1 MYSLFQWYS
10 SRSKVNKLG
19 LYIAWDF
26 EPQKASFAQ
35 SPLQIEKVTSAVS
48 TEGEYLGRSLCDPS
62 LWMSKWVYHI
72 SENIL
77 LNNEVDLIKFS
88 LLDILVCTKWIK
100 SHYLY
105 QKYQKFKF
113 IFVEVCCMLIISYLR
128 KWVHCSL

>member
-1 MYSLFQWYS
+1 MYSLFRWYS

-26 EPQKASFAQ
+26 GTSKSSFAQ
-35 SPLQIEKVTSAVS
+35 SPLQIEKVTSAIS

-88 LLDILVCTKWIK
+88 LLEYFGL
-100 SHYLY
+100 H
-105 QKYQKFKF
+105 
-113 IFVEVCCMLIISYLR
+113 
-128 KWVHCSL
+128 